1 MVSVWRNYWH
11 PRSAFWLLI
20 PLTLSWLQV
29 SAAGR
34 VNLGADNVAVSGYD
48 LLSYFEAQAE
58 PGNTKF
64 SSHYRGATY
73 LFSTAA
79 HLESFESDPQRFLPA
94 YGGYCAYGITM
105 GKQLS
110 IDPEV
115 YDIVAGRLYLLLNRA
130 TKKIWQH
137 DKNRNIS
144 TADQLWL
151 TTGTSP

>member
-1 MVSVWRNYWH
+1 MVSVWRNCWH

-79 HLESFESDPQRFLPA
+79 HLESFESDPKRFLPA

-110 IDPEV
+110 SYPEV
-115 YDIVAGRLYLLLNRA
+115 DDIFAGALHTFLKKS
-130 TKKIWQH
+130 TKKNRQH
-137 DKNRNIS
+137 D
-144 TADQLWL
+144 
-151 TTGTSP
+151 